1 MENFWRWVF
10 IPQFCNVASFTLD
23 KMYSRVILVHEA
35 SRPLADWPGR
45 GPIQGVGAIHRTVG
59 RRLKNQSKPTIFMIN
74 NGLERIRR
82 NRTGEAKN
90 QTIENR
96 EVRLMQVGSGPLT
109 QKDVKN
115 EGRTD
120 YVYENTGESDKMYT
134 ARPT

>member
-1 MENFWRWVF
+1 
-10 IPQFCNVASFTLD
+10 
-23 KMYSRVILVHEA
+23 
-35 SRPLADWPGR
+35 
-45 GPIQGVGAIHRTVG
+45 
-59 RRLKNQSKPTIFMIN
+59 MIN

-90 QTIENR
+90 QAIENR
-96 EVRLMQVGSGPLT
+96 EVLLMQVGSGPLT